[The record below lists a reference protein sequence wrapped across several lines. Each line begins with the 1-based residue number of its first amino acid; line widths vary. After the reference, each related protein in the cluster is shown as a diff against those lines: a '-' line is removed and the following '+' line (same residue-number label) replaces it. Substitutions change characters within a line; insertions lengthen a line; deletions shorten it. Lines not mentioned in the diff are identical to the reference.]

1 MANDRVRLVRECLT
15 QLGLKLDPVATMAD
29 LDWSRVRLVTPEQ
42 YERSTRALRRRSTV
56 PSARFADLVAAY
68 AQLKQRRGVVDFDD
82 LLTGV
87 LQAMVT
93 DPTWA
98 EAVRWRFRHLF
109 VDEAQDLNPLQHAVL
124 ESIRAN
130 RSDLCLVGDPR
141 QAIYGWNGADPRLLA
156 EVEHHYPGIT
166 VIRLE
171 TNYRCSP
178 QVVRAGAAALHAAD
192 QVDHSDSHQPSGA
205 PVLVRC
211 FPDERQEA
219 AFVAQHVQSLLH
231 HRQGADLAVLARTND
246 QLTVLQAEFQ
256 SRGIPTERSAGRS
269 SLDIALHAAFR
280 CANRDSLAEWADSV
294 FAAATSDHGSSGQGN
309 DQGNEAVLR
318 RVAEEAD
325 AYLTSGEAGG
335 FRAWVEARTPFDR
348 LVTSPGKEA
357 VALLTFHAAKG
368 REWWGVIVTG
378 AEDGLVPHGSAASP
392 SQLGEEARLFYV
404 ALTRAAEHLVV
415 THAATRGGKPAQPSR
430 WLSAVLATAAADAPS
445 PPPPTISSKTIR
457 PDPLAPY
464 RDWRA
469 AVAKVSGQPERAV
482 CSDRVLRSLME
493 SPTASTA
500 ELAAR
505 LGITESAAAR
515 LRPLPQSV

>member
-1 MANDRVRLVRECLT
+1 VANDRVRLVRECLT
-15 QLGLKLDPVATMAD
+15 QLGLKLDPVAVMAD
-29 LDWSRVRLVTPEQ
+29 LDWSRARLIAPEH
-42 YERSTRALRRRSTV
+42 YERATRAVRRRSTV
-56 PSARFADLVAAY
+56 PSARFTDLAATY

-87 LQAMVT
+87 LQAMST

-124 ESIRAN
+124 EVIRAN

-141 QAIYGWNGADPRLLA
+141 QAIYGWNGADPLLLA
-156 EVEHHYPGIT
+156 EVERHYPGIT

-192 QVDHSDSHQPSGA
+192 QVDESDSHQPSGA

-211 FPDERQEA
+211 LPDERQEA

-231 HRQGADLAVLARTND
+231 HRQGADLAILARTND
-246 QLTVLQAEFQ
+246 QLTALQAEFQ

-269 SLDIALHAAFR
+269 SLDIALQAAFR
-280 CANRDSLAEWADSV
+280 CVNRDSLAEWADSV
-294 FAAATSDHGSSGQGN
+294 FAAADSDH
-309 DQGNEAVLR
+309 DDAVLR

-348 LVTSPGKEA
+348 LVTNPGREA

-368 REWWGVIVTG
+368 REWWGVVVTG

-392 SQLGEEARLFYV
+392 AELNEEARLFYV

-415 THAATRGGKPAQPSR
+415 THATTRGGKPTQPSR
-430 WLSAVLATAAADAPS
+430 WLSAVLATASADAPT
-445 PPPPTISSKTIR
+445 PPPTTIPSKAIR

-469 AVAKVSGQPERAV
+469 AVAKFSGQPERAV
-482 CSDRVLRSLME
+482 CSDKVLRSLME
-493 SPTASTA
+493 SPTTSTA